1 MAHFARID
9 SNNVVVDILVV
20 PDEQQHRGNDF
31 LSSDLQL
38 GGTWIQTSYN
48 GNIRKL
54 YAGIGYW
61 YLPELETFLP
71 PKPYNSWSL
80 DTVNQVWIAPIERPE
95 EEDAKVPIWD
105 EENQVWKTEILPLAD
120 VNNLPEQLLP

>member
-20 PDEQQHRGNDF
+20 PDEQQHRGNDY
-31 LSSDLQL
+31 LSNDLQL

-48 GNIRKL
+48 GNIRKI

-61 YLPELETFLP
+61 YLPELDIFLP

-80 DTVNQVWIAPIERPE
+80 DTVNQIWIAPIECPE
-95 EEDAKVPIWD
+95 QEEGKVHIWD
-105 EENQVWKTEILPLAD
+105 EENQLWKTEILPVPD
-120 VNNLPEQLLP
+120 VDNLPPPMFP